1 MLFHISTF
9 LRNAYKMV
17 LDSCGWWVFM
27 TNIDRLYS
35 DRAGKMRKSEI
46 RELLKVAQDPE
57 VISFAGGLP
66 SPNSFPL
73 QDLQGVVKSVLEHH
87 GKIALQYGTT
97 QGLAELREA
106 IAERACKDG
115 INATAE
121 NVLITSGS
129 QQALDTVGKIFF
141 NPGDIALVG
150 LPTYLGGINA
160 FRSYESNLIGVP
172 VDKDGMVVDAL
183 EEKITELQKDNF
195 TPKFIYV
202 VPTFQNPAGV
212 VMPEVRR
219 KKLIDLANDYDLVIV
234 EDDPYSKLRFDIPH
248 IKPIKSFD
256 DEGRVI
262 YMSTFSKILSPG
274 FRLAW
279 TIASE
284 ELTRKMIICK
294 QALDLCT
301 NTFTQFIANEFM
313 RSGSLDL
320 HILKICEMY
329 KPKRDIMMCAM
340 KKYFPEGYICNKP
353 KGGMFAWVTLPE
365 GIDTEIMFL
374 DALKEKVAYV
384 HGKAFCVDESGSRS
398 MRLNFSYAT
407 GEKIEEGMKRLG
419 TVIDKKL
426 KVLC

>member
-1 MLFHISTF
+1 
-9 LRNAYKMV
+9 
-17 LDSCGWWVFM
+17 M
-27 TNIDRLYS
+27 TDIARLYS

-66 SPNSFPL
+66 SPRSFPL
-73 QDLQGVVKSVLEHH
+73 KDLQGVTKSIIENH
-87 GKIALQYGTT
+87 GEDALQYGTT
-97 QGLAELREA
+97 QGLSELREA
-106 IAERACKDG
+106 IAERSCKDG
-115 INATAE
+115 MDITSE
-121 NVLITSGS
+121 NVMITSGS
-129 QQALDTVGKIFF
+129 QQALDTVGKLFL
-141 NPGDIALVG
+141 NPGDTALVG

-160 FRSYESNLIGVP
+160 YRSYEANLTGIP
-172 VDKDGMVVDAL
+172 LDENGMIMDVL
-183 EEKITELQKDNF
+183 EENILDLQKDDII
-195 TPKFIYV
+195 PKFIYV

-212 VMPEVRR
+212 VMPESRR
-219 KKLIDLANDYDLVIV
+219 KKLIDIANEYDLVII
-234 EDDPYSKLRFDIPH
+234 EDDPYGKLRFDIPH

-279 TIASE
+279 VVASE
-284 ELTRKMIICK
+284 ELLRKMIICK

-301 NTFTQFIANEFM
+301 NTFTQFIANEFI

-320 HILKICEMY
+320 HIMKICEMY
-329 KPKRDIMMCAM
+329 KPKRDIMMNAM
-340 KKYFPEGYICNKP
+340 EKYFPDGYICNKP

-384 HGKAFCVDESGSRS
+384 HGKAFSVDGKGGRS

-407 GEKIEEGMKRLG
+407 GEKIEGGMERLG
-419 TVIDKKL
+419 AVIDKKL
-426 KVLC
+426 KVTC

>member
-1 MLFHISTF
+1 
-9 LRNAYKMV
+9 
-17 LDSCGWWVFM
+17 M
-27 TNIDRLYS
+27 TNINRLYS

-66 SPNSFPL
+66 SPRSFPL

-87 GKIALQYGTT
+87 GEVALQYGTT
-97 QGLAELREA
+97 QGLTELREA

-115 INATAE
+115 MDTTAE
-121 NVLITSGS
+121 NVMITSGS
-129 QQALDTVGKIFF
+129 QQALDTIGKIFL
-141 NPGDIALVG
+141 NPGDVALVG

-160 FRSYESNLIGVP
+160 YRSYEGNLVGVP
-172 VDKDGMVVDAL
+172 LDKDGMIIDIL
-183 EEKITELQKDNF
+183 EEKIMELQKEDI

-212 VMPEVRR
+212 IMSEARR
-219 KKLIDLANDYDLVIV
+219 KKLVDLANEYDLVIV
-234 EDDPYSKLRFDIPH
+234 EDDPYGKLRFDVDH

-279 TIASE
+279 TIASD
-284 ELTRKMIICK
+284 ELSRKMIICK

-301 NTFTQFIANEFM
+301 NTFTQFIVNDFM
-313 RSGSLDL
+313 KSGSLDL
-320 HILKICEMY
+320 HIMKVCEMY
-329 KPKRDIMMCAM
+329 KPKRDIMMKAM
-340 KKYFPEGYICNKP
+340 ENYFPDGYVCNKP

-384 HGKAFCVDESGSRS
+384 HGKAFSVDGSGGRS
-398 MRLNFSYAT
+398 MRLNFSYANS
-407 GEKIEEGMKRLG
+407 EKIEEGMKRLG
-419 TVIDKKL
+419 AVIDKKL
-426 KVLC
+426 KVIC

>member
-1 MLFHISTF
+1 
-9 LRNAYKMV
+9 
-17 LDSCGWWVFM
+17 M
-27 TNIDRLYS
+27 THIDRLFS

-66 SPNSFPL
+66 SPRSFPL

-87 GKIALQYGTT
+87 GEVALQYGTT
-97 QGLAELREA
+97 QGLTELREV

-115 INATAE
+115 MDVTAE
-121 NVLITSGS
+121 NVMITSGS
-129 QQALDTVGKIFF
+129 QQALDTIGKIFL
-141 NPGDIALVG
+141 NPGDVALVG

-160 FRSYESNLIGVP
+160 YRSYEANLAGVP
-172 VDKDGMVVDAL
+172 LDKDGMMIDVL
-183 EEKITELQKDNF
+183 EEKIIELQKEDI

-212 VMPEVRR
+212 IMPETRR
-219 KKLIDLANDYDLVIV
+219 KKLVDLANEYDLVII
-234 EDDPYSKLRFDIPH
+234 EDDPYGKLRFDVDH

-279 TIASE
+279 TIASD
-284 ELTRKMIICK
+284 ELSRKMIICK

-301 NTFTQFIANEFM
+301 NTFTQFIVNEFM

-320 HILKICEMY
+320 HVMKICEMY
-329 KPKRDIMMCAM
+329 KPKRDIMMKAM
-340 KKYFPEGYICNKP
+340 ENYFPDGYICNKP
-353 KGGMFAWVTLPE
+353 KGGMFAWATLPE

-384 HGKAFCVDESGSRS
+384 HGKAFSVDGSGGRS
-398 MRLNFSYAT
+398 MRLNFSYANS
-407 GEKIEEGMKRLG
+407 EKIEEGMKRLG
-419 TVIDKKL
+419 AVIDKKL
-426 KVLC
+426 KVIC